1 MNLQPVNAE
10 DFEPGKPLTQT
21 FYDEDGHI
29 LFVTGDTLPASYP
42 LEGLFRTADGRP
54 VAGTPV
60 EEFAATEHMEEFPPG
75 EMFPPNGIKPQ
86 MWEAL
91 QLHLPYRDG
100 QPHYIS
106 RLVGYIRDTSILL
119 TIPRVRRQPVGMV
132 EGERVEVRMLTGRN
146 IYVFQSNI
154 LKAHLAPAPYMHISV
169 PDKVLRQKLR
179 KAPWARAN
187 LPCVVKTGGNLSN
200 AVLVNLSA
208 TGGRVDAPAPLGE
221 KGSTIQLSFHAE
233 MDEYAH
239 DFSLAARIMNVQRT
253 PSITKGQAPVMEHGV
268 EFLDVPEQDA
278 MCLRCLVY
286 QRIAEGFLV

>member
-1 MNLQPVNAE
+1 MNLLPVTAK
-10 DFEPGKPLTQT
+10 DFEAGKPLSQT

-29 LFVTGDTLPASYP
+29 LFVTGDTLPAGYP
-42 LEGLFRTADGRP
+42 LEGMFRTGDGRP
-54 VAGTPV
+54 VAPAAV
-60 EEFAATEHMEEFPPG
+60 EEFAVGGQMEEFPAG

-91 QLHLPYRDG
+91 QLRLPHRDG

-106 RLVGYIRDTSILL
+106 RLVGYIRGTSILL
-119 TIPRVRRQPVGMV
+119 TIPRVRRQLVGMV

-146 IYVFQSNI
+146 IYVFQADI
-154 LKAHLAPAPYMHISV
+154 IKANLAPYPYMHVSF

-187 LPCVVKTGGNLSN
+187 LPCVVEIDGKRRDAT
-200 AVLVNLSA
+200 LVNLSA
-208 TGGRVDAPAPLGE
+208 TGGRVDAPTALGE
-221 KGSTIQLSFHAE
+221 KGASIRLSFHAE

-239 DFSLAARIMNVQRT
+239 DFSLAARIMNVHQT
-253 PSITKGQAPVMEHGV
+253 FPTNKEHVPIMEHGV
-268 EFLDVPEQDA
+268 EFLDVPEKDV